1 MDTEKLIITRKLL
14 RLARLLLSKDK
25 NYKYIYDPAHK
36 KQPYGSGWIKTER
49 GWSKSNGRKEKE
61 HSGTGKDDRGIPRQE
76 GTQGNRSKHSY
87 QPTNEFKRVYRASLS
102 LPNVESQA
110 FHSGS
115 KRLDE
120 NSLERLSGVLQRQLG
135 SQFSRNRNRIQLL
148 INPNTGK
155 EKKFYS
161 NVPGDLFH
169 DVFEVC
175 HPYLKNGDCVDIHE
189 AQDYN
194 NNQNYLSENGLSGI
208 SITKDGDLV
217 SVFNLSNEGGFL
229 KTIAPIVKEK
239 CKTLDCFKVLNG
251 AKGLPD
257 LYEKAF
263 NFKTASIL
271 DFNYDLLVQEKGK
284 NYADHFVK
292 TYGESPVHFMVNT
305 DQEVETKHFNKDQWE
320 DAYNY
325 QQSIAFPE
333 KKKSRM
339 ISSRRRIPWNMPL
352 YVLYKRG

>member
-1 MDTEKLIITRKLL
+1 MNIEKLIIARKLL
-14 RLARLLLSKDK
+14 RLAKLLLAKEDD
-25 NYKYIYDPAHK
+25 YKYIYDPEHK
-36 KQPYGSGWIKTER
+36 KRPTGGSWVKTEK

-61 HSGTGKDDRGIPRQE
+61 HSGIGKDNRGIPRQE

-87 QPTNEFKRVYRASLS
+87 QPTNEFKRIHRASLS

-115 KRLDE
+115 KR
-120 NSLERLSGVLQRQLG
+120 
-135 SQFSRNRNRIQLL
+135 QLL
-148 INPNTGK
+148 VNPTTGK

-161 NVPGDLFH
+161 NIPGDLFH

-189 AQDYN
+189 AQDYS
-194 NNQNYLSENGLSGI
+194 NNQNYLSEDGLSGI

-239 CKTLDCFKVLNG
+239 CKTLDCFKVLNS

-263 NFKTASIL
+263 GFKTASVL
-271 DFNYDLLVQEKGK
+271 DFNYDLLAQEKGK
-284 NYADHFVK
+284 DYADHFVK
-292 TYGESPVHFMVNT
+292 TYGKSPVHFMVNT
-305 DQEVETKHFNKDQWE
+305 DSEVEVKHFSKDQWE

-325 QQSIAFPE
+325 QQEVAFPE
-333 KKKSRM
+333 KKKS
-339 ISSRRRIPWNMPL
+339 SRTANKNIPWNMPL
-352 YVLYKRG
+352 YVLIKRG